1 MNNTKKELLDVAN
14 SLGLDV
20 PSAATK
26 QDIIDLIE
34 EVE

>member
-14 SLGLDV
+14 SLG